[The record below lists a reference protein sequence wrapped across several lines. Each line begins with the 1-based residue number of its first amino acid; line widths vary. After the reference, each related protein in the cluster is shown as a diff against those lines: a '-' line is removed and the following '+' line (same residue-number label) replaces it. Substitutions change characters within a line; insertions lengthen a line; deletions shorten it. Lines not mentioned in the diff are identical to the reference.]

1 MTLEQGEDG
10 WAGPVVYIRRLD
22 EHEEPRL
29 WAIAHLASD
38 GTTVTCDNASLL
50 QKWTEKGI
58 VGRASRGRLF
68 PHQGQAFLDE
78 LPYMYKSAYMMA
90 EPAMRS
96 ELLPESDA

>member
-1 MTLEQGEDG
+1 MTLAQGEDG

-22 EHEEPRL
+22 GDEEPRL

-38 GTTVTCDNASLL
+38 GTTVTCDKASLL
-50 QKWTEKGI
+50 QKWVDKGI

-78 LPYMYKSAYMMA
+78 LPYMYRSAYMMA
-90 EPAMRS
+90 EPAQRS
-96 ELLPESDA
+96 ELLPESEA